1 MTTDKK
7 ILFSDLDGTLLN
19 SEKNINKTDLA
30 AIRKMTANGHKFV
43 IATGR
48 PIQSA
53 LKIAERYDFVTPGF
67 YIASFNGGLI
77 YDCYKKTTIEK
88 HTVPLKIVRHLF
100 DEAAKAGLHCHT
112 YSRTHVISEHD
123 TEALK
128 HYTKHI
134 GMPSLVVDD
143 VTAALTE
150 EPVKLIVISLKGRIE
165 LTAFREKLAPW
176 ESGKLSST
184 FSSDILLE
192 YANPNS
198 TKGNAVKFLCNYFG
212 IPITYAIAAG
222 DEENDIS
229 MIDAAGC
236 GVVMCNGTDI
246 TKAHADYI
254 TEHDNDHGGIAEI
267 IEKFI
272 LTNAS

>member
-1 MTTDKK
+1 MPTDKK

-19 SEKNINKTDLA
+19 SEKNINETDLA
-30 AIRKMTANGHKFV
+30 AIRKMTADGHKFV

-53 LKIAERYDFVTPGF
+53 IKIAERYDFVTPGF

-77 YDCYKKTTIEK
+77 YDCYKKAAIEK
-88 HTVPLKIVRHLF
+88 HTVPLDVVRHLF

-123 TEALK
+123 TEALR

-134 GMPSLVVDD
+134 GMPPLVVED
-143 VTAALTE
+143 VTAALSE
-150 EPVKLIVISLKGRIE
+150 EPIKLIVISLKSREE
-165 LTAFREKLAPW
+165 LTAFRKKLAPW
-176 ESGKLSST
+176 ESGKLCST

-192 YANPNS
+192 YANPAS
-198 TKGNAVKFLCNYFG
+198 TKGNAVKFLCDYFG
-212 IPITYAIAAG
+212 IPIENAIAAG

-236 GVVMCNGTDI
+236 GVVMCNGTEI
-246 TKAHADYI
+246 TKTHADYI
-254 TEHDNDHGGIAEI
+254 TDHDNEHGGIAEI
-267 IEKFI
+267 IEKFVYK
-272 LTNAS
+272 NAN